1 MQKKTDRSQLMMR
14 GRVAAQAFT
23 IGAMAFSLFFASP
36 LAKGRSKAAANK
48 EAKEVEA
55 AKWRLLCRKLPLPMY
70 YEERILSDVIF
81 V

>member
-1 MQKKTDRSQLMMR
+1 MACLSIGLTSFMQKKTDRSQLMMR

-55 AKWRLLCRKLPLPMY
+55 AK
-70 YEERILSDVIF
+70 
-81 V
+81 